1 MEYHTG
7 RNSGSRTYTSEKKQG
22 KNRKT
27 AGVIG
32 AFAVVCMLFLVI
44 AAGYKILPY
53 INNSEEKGSYRIISD
68 GYEMLT
74 QTYDGYMRMQ
84 MNGKWGYISSDGKK
98 VIDYQ
103 YERGRSF
110 TQIGYAAAKQNGK
123 YGYIDEKN
131 HWIIQPEFIQAK
143 ACNDHGIA
151 AVESEEGIWKL
162 IQIE

>member
-1 MEYHTG
+1 MYHTG

-84 MNGKWGYISSDGKK
+84 RNEKWGYLDEMGRE
-98 VIDYQ
+98 VIPAEYD
-103 YERGRSF
+103 
-110 TQIGYAAAKQNGK
+110 
-123 YGYIDEKN
+123 
-131 HWIIQPEFIQAK
+131 FIK
-143 ACNDHGIA
+143 FF
-151 AVESEEGIWKL
+151 
-162 IQIE
+162 